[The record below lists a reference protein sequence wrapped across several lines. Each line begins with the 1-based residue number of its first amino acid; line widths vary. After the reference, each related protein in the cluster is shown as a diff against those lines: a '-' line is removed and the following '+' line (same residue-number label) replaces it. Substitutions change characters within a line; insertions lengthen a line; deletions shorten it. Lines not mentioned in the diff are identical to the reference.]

1 MRALVVEDSST
12 IRKVLCLYLKNMN
25 IESVEAADGREG
37 LERLRELPL
46 DLVLLDWQM
55 PTMDGITFL
64 RELRKMPAFDTLP
77 VIMVTTN
84 SESEYVGQAMDAGA
98 NEYIQKPCTLDGL
111 REKLDILGLLKL

>member
-12 IRKVLCLYLKNMN
+12 IRKVLCFYLKNMN

-37 LERLRELPL
+37 LERLQESPL

-55 PTMDGITFL
+55 PTMDGIAFL

-77 VIMVTTN
+77 VILATSS
-84 SESEYVGQAMDAGA
+84 SESAYVGQAMDAGA
-98 NEYIQKPCTLDGL
+98 NEYIQKPCTLDEL
-111 REKLDILGLLKL
+111 REKLAILGLLNL

>member
-12 IRKVLCLYLKNMN
+12 IRKVLCSYLKNMN

-37 LERLRELPL
+37 LERLQESPL

-55 PTMDGITFL
+55 PTMDGIAFL

-84 SESEYVGQAMDAGA
+84 SESAYVGQAMDAGA
-98 NEYIQKPCTLDGL
+98 NEYIQKPCTLDEL
-111 REKLDILGLLKL
+111 REKLAILGLLNL

>member
-12 IRKVLCLYLKNMN
+12 IRKVLCSYLKNMN

-37 LERLRELPL
+37 LERLQESRL

-55 PTMDGITFL
+55 PTMDGIAFL

-84 SESEYVGQAMDAGA
+84 SESAYVGQAMDAGA
-98 NEYIQKPCTLDGL
+98 NEYIQKPCTLDEL
-111 REKLDILGLLKL
+111 REKLAILGLLNL

>member
-84 SESEYVGQAMDAGA
+84 SELEYVGQAMDAGA